1 MKRAACIILLLLVV
15 ITLTPGASATASES
29 DRLPTMGEMAEIAER
44 MYVDP
49 PEEMATPIR
58 VLIWLTLLTFLPAM
72 LLLMTSFTR
81 IVIVISVARHAL
93 ALQQAP
99 PAQVVAGLSLF
110 LTLFIMAPVFGRLN
124 AEAIEPYLAGD
135 MVVSE
140 AVEAGAEPFRDFMM
154 AQVGEGELELFVNV
168 SGIEQPTHPGDV
180 PLHVM
185 IPAFT
190 ISELRR
196 ALEMGFV
203 LFLPFLVLDLVVAS
217 ILLSMG
223 MMMLPPTIIAMPLK
237 LLLFILVDGW
247 SLLASS
253 LIFSFG

>member
-1 MKRAACIILLLLVV
+1 MKRVLYITILVFAV
-15 ITLTPGASATASES
+15 FSVFTPVSVSASEGFT
-29 DRLPTMGEMAEIAER
+29 LPTIGEISEIAGR
-44 MYVDP
+44 MYENP
-49 PEEMATPIR
+49 PEDLATPIR
-58 VLIWLTLLTFLPAM
+58 VVIWLTLLTFIPAV
-72 LLLMTSFTR
+72 LLMMTSFTR
-81 IVIVISVARHAL
+81 IVIVLSVARRAL

-99 PAQVVAGLSLF
+99 PAQIVVGLSLF
-110 LTLFIMAPVFGRLN
+110 LTLFIMAPVFGRLHSE
-124 AEAIEPYLAGD
+124 AIQPYLDDELGVREAIE
-135 MVVSE
+135 
-140 AVEAGAEPFRDFMM
+140 AGAVPFHDFMIS
-154 AQVGEGELELFVNV
+154 QVGESELELFVNV
-168 SGIEQPTHPGDV
+168 SQMERPSTPADI
-180 PLHVM
+180 PLHVL

-196 ALEMGFV
+196 AFEMGFV